1 MQSKTWRLIESK
13 WETTDKMDITVTIL
27 LATTVISLG
36 LLGWVVWLL
45 RSQQKNHEL
54 RIKLAHEV
62 LVQHQAINEHLVE
75 AVNYLI
81 VKDGGQW
88 VMYGEKGE
96 A

>member
-1 MQSKTWRLIESK
+1 M
-13 WETTDKMDITVTIL
+13 ETLVIVLSIALTVCI
-27 LATTVISLG
+27 G
-36 LLGWVVWLL
+36 LLGWLLWTL

-62 LVQHQAINEHLVE
+62 LVQHQAINEHVVE